1 MILVVRDFTIVGTT
15 VNEKNNAFSI
25 YTMTDGI
32 ETTQGG
38 ERNEGLSCP

>member
-1 MILVVRDFTIVGTT
+1 VRDFTIEGTT
-15 VNEKNNAFSI
+15 INEKINAFSI
-25 YTMTDGI
+25 YTMTDEI